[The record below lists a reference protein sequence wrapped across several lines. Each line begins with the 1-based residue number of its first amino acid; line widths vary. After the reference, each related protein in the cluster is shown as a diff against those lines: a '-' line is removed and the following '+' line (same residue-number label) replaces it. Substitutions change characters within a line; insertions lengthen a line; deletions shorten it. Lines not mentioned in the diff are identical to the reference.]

1 MAEVTVS
8 RGSWRIRLPCP
19 ADDYLCCA
27 VTGALFP
34 RSIRIAIICGNLSPH
49 LSTAKDGRVGTW
61 AKANNVEIAATSTNS
76 SWLNRIEAMFA
87 ALRYF
92 ALDGT
97 GHASCKEQPA

>member
-1 MAEVTVS
+1 MVAGGFVCPV
-8 RGSWRIRLPCP
+8 RRLHAWISAAIC
-19 ADDYLCCA
+19 
-27 VTGALFP
+27 ALFP

-61 AKANNVEIAATSTNS
+61 AKASSVEIAATSTNS

-97 GHASCKEQPA
+97 GHASRKEQPA